1 MSVEMKKYM
10 VTGGAGFI
18 GSHLVDALLGNNHEV
33 TIYDNF
39 SSGKLENINGSRMNV
54 NNKLKII
61 EGDIR
66 DQRMLSEAMEGID
79 GVFHLA
85 ALVSVPQS
93 IIEPDVSFD
102 INSKGTQLVFDSAR
116 KLGVDRVV
124 VASSAAVYGNCQNM
138 PLKETEIITPL
149 SPYGL
154 DKFFAEQM
162 GSLYSTLFNL
172 NVTCLRFFNVF
183 GSRQPPNSPYSGVV
197 SKFAEKAALGLSPVI
212 YGSGNQTRDFVYVKD
227 VVNALILSM
236 QSSMTGFRI
245 YNVGTGQSLSVNSLL
260 DIFKGF
266 SSSNLSPEYAPER
279 IGDIL
284 KSSADISLIQRE
296 LDFHPS
302 LSFHEHF
309 FKTYK
314 WSIENALD
322 QSFGQ

>member
-1 MSVEMKKYM
+1 MKKYM

-18 GSHLVDALLGNNHEV
+18 GSHLVDKLLDENHEV

-39 SSGKLENINGSRMNV
+39 STGKLENIRGNSTRSNY
-54 NNKLKII
+54 KLKII

-66 DQRMLSEAMEGID
+66 EHSMLSEAMKGID

-116 KLGVDRVV
+116 KLGVSRVV
-124 VASSAAVYGNCQNM
+124 VASSAAVYGNCENL
-138 PLKETEIITPL
+138 PLKESEITFPS

-154 DKFFAEQM
+154 DKLFAEQM
-162 GSLYSTLFNL
+162 GNLYSTLFNL
-172 NVTCLRFFNVF
+172 DVTCLRFFNVF

-197 SKFAEKAALGLSPVI
+197 SKFAEKTALGLSPII
-212 YGSGNQTRDFVYVKD
+212 YGSGNQTRDFIYVKD

-236 QSSMTGFRI
+236 QSSVIGFRI

-266 SSSNLSPEYAPER
+266 SPSDLSPEYAPER
-279 IGDIL
+279 VGDIL

-302 LSFHEHF
+302 LSFHENL

-314 WSIENALD
+314 WSID
-322 QSFGQ
+322 QSIGR